1 MQITANTVV
10 TLRYQIL
17 ALLPGGLSGKVLD
30 RDDVA
35 YLHGGYDN
43 IFAKVEQALQGLS
56 VGANIRVDLPCA
68 DAYGPRQ
75 PGLER
80 IIAKSQFPA
89 GVKVGGQLR
98 GMGDDGLPQIFYVMK
113 IKGQEVH
120 LDANHPLAG
129 QDLRFVAQ
137 VLDVRAATEAEIAHR
152 HAHGDHG
159 HHHH

>member
-1 MQITANTVV
+1 MMKITENCVV

-17 ALLPGGLSGKVLD
+17 ALLPNGGVGKVLD
-30 RDDVA
+30 HGDVA

-56 VGANIRVDLPCA
+56 SGQSIRVDLPCA
-68 DAYGPRQ
+68 DAYGPRE

-98 GMGDDGLPQIFYVMK
+98 GLGDDGLPQIFYVMK

-137 VLDVRAATEAEIAHR
+137 VLDVRTATQAEIAHR

-159 HHHH
+159 HHH